1 MKGRELSNFNLV
13 NKELSKIWI
22 VGVIL
27 VCIIMLSLITLD
39 IYRVKGNS
47 MFNTIKQGDTVL
59 ILKSFKSQSTFQES
73 EIVLFN
79 TEINNEIIP
88 YVKRITAVPKDTI
101 TANSDELIVNG
112 KSYPHDEIYYLISE
126 NAKTEGREYLKYLMD
141 QSFECREVTKFKT
154 ETISFDTIISI
165 PNGCYF
171 LIGDNPYE
179 SMDSR
184 FFGLI
189 HEDHIIGKV
198 VAVF

>member
-1 MKGRELSNFNLV
+1 MKGRKPSKLDFV
-13 NKELSKIWI
+13 NKEVPKIWI
-22 VGVIL
+22 GGVIL
-27 VCIIMLSLITLD
+27 VFFIMLTLMRLD
-39 IYRVKGNS
+39 IYKVKGNS

-59 ILKSFKSQSTFQES
+59 IWKKFKSQSTFHES

-112 KSYPHDEIYYLISE
+112 KSYPHDEIYYLMSDKV
-126 NAKTEGREYLKYLMD
+126 KTEGREYLKYLMD
-141 QSFECREVTKFKT
+141 QSFECREDTKFKT
-154 ETISFDTIISI
+154 ETISYDTIISI

-189 HEDHIIGKV
+189 HEDRILGKV